1 MIAPLQLFTYADVT
15 NCIFK
20 LKNKEM
26 RTNFFMPEG
35 QFNTLRAQ
43 GKLSVFAGS
52 DSLVMFAED
61 DGFLRLYFVVRNAGC
76 LADVFDI
83 APDRQD
89 DICVE
94 AAGNSDY
101 LLNVKSSF
109 LSNGFHEY
117 TSMVRMSK
125 MRTETTEF
133 DKSNIHRLTA
143 DKKVEIAGLY
153 SRYFDKFVER
163 IPTEEELDGIIA
175 HESCWY
181 YSDNNEIQGFII
193 FDIHGVTSH
202 LKYWFVH
209 PDYRDRKIGS
219 KLIQLFFNTG
229 EKVKRELFWVIA
241 SNENAIKR
249 YKHFGFAEE
258 NMHNL
263 ILINKNIKYEEPNY

>member
-1 MIAPLQLFTYADVT
+1 MIAPLPSFSYADIM
-15 NCIFK
+15 NCMFK

-26 RTNFFMPEG
+26 RTNFFMPEDR
-35 QFNTLRAQ
+35 FNTLLGQ
-43 GKLSVFAGS
+43 GKLSAFAGS
-52 DSLVMFAED
+52 DSFVMFAED
-61 DGFLRLYFVVRNAGC
+61 DGFLRLYFVVRNAGF
-76 LADVFDI
+76 LADVFAI
-83 APDRQD
+83 AHDRQD

-101 LLNVKSSF
+101 LQDVKGSF
-109 LSNGFHEY
+109 LGNGFHEY

-133 DKSNIHRLTA
+133 DKSNIHLLNA

-163 IPTEEELDGIIA
+163 IPSDEELDDIIA
-175 HESCWY
+175 NESCWY
-181 YSDNNEIQGFII
+181 YSDNGEIQGFII

-202 LKYWFVH
+202 LRYWFVH
-209 PDYRDRKIGS
+209 PDYRERKIGS
-219 KLIQLFFNTG
+219 KLIQLFFNAG
-229 EKVKRELFWVIA
+229 DKVKRELFWVIA

-249 YKHFGFAEE
+249 YRHFGFAEE